1 MNRLHYF
8 SSGSR
13 SYCANHVNSKSGAI
27 QGSLTGFQIKRYL
40 YSEAKWGE
48 RARYLFKGIQGL
60 KPHEIQAAPQKLCK
74 DIFHYQQKNNYIKAL
89 KVFSEFEKFLLV
101 NLQLTQQHK
110 NVLAELNKCLTKQQ
124 KRSFLYQKVLKEFC
138 GQDFVEKIREG
149 FIEGGIFAYQ
159 NSDFRGVKKQWKV
172 AQTIQKFG
180 ISSKDIQL
188 KHALGICHFK
198 CRKVYASQQEF
209 FNLLNSTSELSKAK
223 RAVIVNQIA
232 VCDLVDAIE
241 GRAECFDAR
250 LKSSRNHFQI
260 AQYLEP
266 SNRLYEIHLKIINVL
281 EGGPY
286 YGVEFKDEIKAPVF
300 EMLEP
305 MSILY
310 PLKRQLSKHVYEVQF
325 HAISMPGHNGVIHT
339 HSQPVYMERKKNL
352 AMLEKLDRIM

>member
-1 MNRLHYF
+1 
-8 SSGSR
+8 
-13 SYCANHVNSKSGAI
+13 
-27 QGSLTGFQIKRYL
+27 
-40 YSEAKWGE
+40 
-48 RARYLFKGIQGL
+48 
-60 KPHEIQAAPQKLCK
+60 
-74 DIFHYQQKNNYIKAL
+74 
-89 KVFSEFEKFLLV
+89 
-101 NLQLTQQHK
+101 
-110 NVLAELNKCLTKQQ
+110 
-124 KRSFLYQKVLKEFC
+124 
-138 GQDFVEKIREG
+138 
-149 FIEGGIFAYQ
+149 
-159 NSDFRGVKKQWKV
+159 
-172 AQTIQKFG
+172 
-180 ISSKDIQL
+180 
-188 KHALGICHFK
+188 
-198 CRKVYASQQEF
+198 
-209 FNLLNSTSELSKAK
+209 
-223 RAVIVNQIA
+223 VNQIA